1 MPGNECLTVEEFRPT
16 FNHRIVLIPPLEFF
30 HAKASQF
37 DLSLDFEPFR
47 AIQESCMSSWSNF
60 KRLITP
66 GKVQRSSKF
75 SPFLD
80 VSELCHL
87 GVS

>member
-1 MPGNECLTVEEFRPT
+1 
-16 FNHRIVLIPPLEFF
+16 
-30 HAKASQF
+30 
-37 DLSLDFEPFR
+37 
-47 AIQESCMSSWSNF
+47 MSSWSNF

-87 GVS
+87 GVSLHQSAVCCIEIILVYFTLSDRFCLSDFFG